1 MSLSFLLWAVPAYVA
16 NAAAT
21 LSKFF
26 PRRHPVDFGLHWLD
40 GKRVLGD
47 GKTWEGLFLGVTAGT
62 IAGYA
67 VFSLFGLS
75 YDPFLISLGAL
86 FGDIVGSFAKRRAGL
101 PRGAPAPVLDQLDF
115 ILGAFMLAGPFG
127 LKETAMIILI
137 TPAVHRAANIV
148 GYITG
153 LKNEPW

>member
-75 YDPFLISLGAL
+75 SDPFLISLGAL
-86 FGDIVGSFAKRRAGL
+86 FGDI
-101 PRGAPAPVLDQLDF
+101 
-115 ILGAFMLAGPFG
+115 
-127 LKETAMIILI
+127 
-137 TPAVHRAANIV
+137 
-148 GYITG
+148 
-153 LKNEPW
+153 